1 MFQKIKNILSL
12 EMIWKKILAYGLLIF
27 FFYITKDFL
36 FLFLLTFLFAYL
48 TYVFAKFIIK
58 ILKKYIKKENKFT
71 KILLNINCITS
82 FLYIW
87 YIFWFIFFISHLV
100 PLLINE
106 LNNLSHHI
114 PMIWDYIKSITSSLH
129 QIQSTQ
135 KVVSE
140 DLTKIMNEKNIWIVM
155 NSIQHIK
162 AFWWE
167 LIKFFLAFVLS
178 YFFIIDRKKLHKYLE
193 WIKSSSVGFLY
204 NEYDFLFWK
213 VAKWFLLIF
222 KAQSKIALVNAT
234 LTFIWLY
241 IIWLIFWHSIPYIW
255 ILTFMVFLFSFIPVL
270 WAILSSIPI
279 ALIIYNID
287 WFHGVLAVILMVSI
301 IHIIEA
307 YILNPR
313 FVSEEVELPI
323 SLTFLILLIWEHLF
337 GAIWLIVSVPL
348 FYITIEILKDIDLW
362 IKKEI

>member
-1 MFQKIKNILSL
+1 MLQKIKNILSL
-12 EMIWKKILAYGLLIF
+12 EVIWKKIVAYGLLIAF
-27 FFYITKDFL
+27 FITTKDFL
-36 FLFLLTFLFAYL
+36 LMFLLTFLFAYL
-48 TYVFAKFIIK
+48 SFSLAKFIIK
-58 ILKKYIKKENKFT
+58 FIKNYIKKKNKTT
-71 KILLNINCITS
+71 KIILSINFIIS
-82 FLYIW
+82 ILYVC
-87 YIFWFIFFISHLV
+87 YIFWFIFFLSHLV
-100 PLLINE
+100 PLLISE

-114 PMIWDYIKSITSSLH
+114 PLVWDYINSITSSLNNL
-129 QIQSTQ
+129 QSTQ
-135 KVVSE
+135 KIVSN
-140 DLTKIMNEKNIWIVM
+140 DLNKIMNEKNISLVM
-155 NSIQHIK
+155 NSINHIK

-167 LIKFFLAFVLS
+167 LIKVFLAFILS

-193 WIKSSSVGFLY
+193 WIKSSSVKFLY
-204 NEYDFLFWK
+204 NEYNFLFWK
-213 VAKWFLLIF
+213 IAKWFLLIF

-234 LTFIWLY
+234 LTFIWLN
-241 IIWLIFWHSIPYIW
+241 IIWLIFGHSIPYMW
-255 ILTFMVFLFSFIPVL
+255 ILTFMVFIFSFIPVL

-279 ALIIYNID
+279 ALIVYNID
-287 WFHGVLAVILMVSI
+287 WFNWVIAIIIMVSI

-313 FVSEEVELPI
+313 FISEEVELPI